1 MNTDIF
7 RHQAEEAL
15 AINRVWY
22 DLALDAHRIARKQ
35 SEAAIAASQEAM
47 LFQRDQQESFGKMV
61 LDLWF
66 GKGERTAAQEG

>member
-7 RHQAEEAL
+7 RHQADEAL
-15 AINRVWY
+15 ALNRVWF

-35 SEAAIAASQEAM
+35 SEAVIAASQEAL
-47 LFQRDQQESFGKMV
+47 LFQRDQQEAFGKMV

-66 GKGERTAAQEG
+66 GKSERPASKES